1 MKKFAQKLE
10 DLVFLI
16 KSMIDDEVD
25 KLIEKN
31 SLFPDLDQVEQDLT
45 QLVHIFLISFLGEEP
60 TDFLWKFLNE
70 KSIILFLYPNT
81 FGVLKT
87 SENFSNVKQA
97 YITKYFTLKSDF
109 LDVREC
115 Q

>member
-31 SLFPDLDQVEQDLT
+31 SLFPDLDQVE
-45 QLVHIFLISFLGEEP
+45 
-60 TDFLWKFLNE
+60 
-70 KSIILFLYPNT
+70 
-81 FGVLKT
+81 
-87 SENFSNVKQA
+87 
-97 YITKYFTLKSDF
+97 
-109 LDVREC
+109 
-115 Q
+115 